1 MSLSNYNFVL
11 IYAFFYLR
19 DKSRSGAR
27 LILPG
32 GREGVTHLVVA
43 SKSVDSALDKDET
56 ELAVLVLAVL
66 LKVLADGHSLLDE
79 VVEVLGDG
87 GSKTV
92 DLEDAEDLGA
102 SDILDLADAVGVTE
116 DDADLSGGHALA
128 SKLADVLRDVLGG
141 HLEPGGSGTLVGEG
155 RSGDTLARIVHAT
168 HFFKEM
174 YSCVCWLAVV

>member
-1 MSLSNYNFVL
+1 MNFSL
-11 IYAFFYLR
+11 IFFYHLGN
-19 DKSRSGAR
+19 KSRGSAR

-32 GREGVTHLVVA
+32 GREGAAGLVVA
-43 SKSVDSALDKDET
+43 RESVDSALDKDKT

-66 LKVLADGHSLLDE
+66 LKVLADGNSLLDE

-116 DDADLSGGHALA
+116 DDADLGGGDTLA
-128 SKLADVLRDVLGG
+128 GELADALGDVLGG
-141 HLEPGGSGTLVGEG
+141 HLEPRGSGTLVGEG
-155 RSGDTLARIVHAT
+155 GSGDTLTRIVHAT
-168 HFFKEM
+168 HF
-174 YSCVCWLAVV
+174 